1 MKDNLQNNI
10 TKNFFKLFS
19 TESLGRVIGIVTTP
33 IISRLYSPEDF
44 GVLSVFISFI
54 SIVGPFI
61 CFSYPNAI
69 PFIRNKRLCGG
80 LICGSLIISFT
91 SIAIVSIVLLLFREN
106 LFSIF
111 SICSLTNVWFLIPF
125 GLLFYGFN
133 EIFSQYC
140 IRKRTFGIMAKVS
153 LIQKSSGVIVK
164 IICGL
169 LCIKPLGLLIGDL
182 MNSFG
187 GFSLYLRNFGKE
199 FVYDV
204 KTISISKV
212 RYCLRRYSN
221 FPIYRLPSK
230 VLLQTSANIP
240 NFVFAWYFSTSSLG
254 HISMARTLLSLPVV
268 LIGYS
273 LGRAF
278 IGEIAIIGK
287 ENGVLIYEL
296 STKIFRKLLFFGIVV
311 SVLVYAFAPMLYKY
325 ILGTQ
330 WEQSGLFTRIFI
342 IPFILQIV
350 YSPLSEGIFNIFDKQ
365 SYILY
370 IEIIRLLIISSTLYF
385 IVNMRLPII
394 QALYLYNMALFVQ
407 YAISISLIYK
417 LIKKHRNKIK

>member
-1 MKDNLQNNI
+1 MKDNLQDNI

-19 TESLGRVIGIVTTP
+19 TESLGRVIGVATTP

-111 SICSLTNVWFLIPF
+111 SICSLTNVWYLIPF

-164 IICGL
+164 IVCGL
-169 LCIKPLGLLIGDL
+169 VCITPLGLLIGDL

-187 GFSLYLRNFGKE
+187 GFSLYIRHFGRE
-199 FVYDV
+199 IIQDV
-204 KTISISKV
+204 KSISIKKV
-212 RYCLRRYSN
+212 KYSLQKYSN

-230 VLLQTSANIP
+230 VLLQVSGNLP
-240 NFVFAWYFSTSSLG
+240 NFFFAWYFSTSSLG

-268 LIGYS
+268 LIGYA
-273 LGRAF
+273 LGRSF
-278 IGEIAIIGK
+278 VGEIANIGK
-287 ENGVLIYEL
+287 EKGELIYDL
-296 STKIFRKLLFFGIVV
+296 SMKIGRKLFYFGVFV
-311 SVLVYAFAPMLYKY
+311 SICVFTFAPIVFKY
-325 ILGTQ
+325 VLGSQ
-330 WEQSGLFTRIFI
+330 WEQSGIYARLFI
-342 IPFILQIV
+342 IPFVLQIM
-350 YSPLSEGIFNIFDKQ
+350 YSPLSEGIFNIFNKQ

-370 IEIIRLLIISSTLYF
+370 IEIFRTLIIFRVLYF
-385 IVNMRLPII
+385 IFIMQLPII
-394 QALYLYNMALFVQ
+394 QALLLYNLTLFIQYLVAL
-407 YAISISLIYK
+407 YMIYK
-417 LIKKHRNKIK
+417 LLCEFRSIK